1 MEDELMGERRTFL
14 AVREMVVLWQTL
26 VCAHVYAECACFEKL
41 RSHLR
46 KYPHTGMSV
55 ATTGGEA

>member
-1 MEDELMGERRTFL
+1 MGERRTFL